1 MARYIDAE
9 FLMGFLHAGDFGT
22 PDERWKPESEFALM
36 ISATPTAD
44 VAEVKHG
51 EWELEHETYG
61 NMVCSVCRKQCPK
74 ERKPDPYEDYQMTDF
89 YVESQYCPHCG
100 AKMDGGKGE

>member
-1 MARYIDAE
+1 MARYIDADE
-9 FLMGFLHAGDFGT
+9 AKDSMLSAMVGT
-22 PDERWKPESEFALM
+22 GYQSRAMDVIEYTS
-36 ISATPTAD
+36 TAD
-44 VAEVKHG
+44 VSELKHG

-89 YVESQYCPHCG
+89 YVESPYCPNCG
-100 AKMDGGKGE
+100 AKMDKGEVK